1 MVGEGE
7 GLSEIIILNKTFF
20 MKNALMHKWN
30 ELFIKTMYFYKFN
43 EFMFRPTEIL
53 RNIYKSNLAS
63 IL

>member
-43 EFMFRPTEIL
+43 EFMIRPTEI
-53 RNIYKSNLAS
+53 
-63 IL
+63 